1 MSKRVIFVTGA
12 STAQSKHFI
21 KESGLLFL
29 NHNAFLSTNSNTSSF
44 HHKTCP
50 DISSQLIIIWK
61 TSACQIRVTWR
72 NRPETWRNKQT
83 VTSQRREPKI
93 IILSKSAWLLF
104 ICQTLI
110 TILLWNLRDF
120 CSFECLKRCHKTRQS
135 FYMMN
140 RFNFGF
146 YSHSSIDTTQTE
158 RDFDFDLRN
167 VFRLY
172 FPRLYSARRVYFDL
186 RELKCVILCCMYVS
200 LLMLTELTSTSTTTP
215 HNPENSSTNTH

>member
-146 YSHSSIDTTQTE
+146 YSHSSIDHHTNRTRFWFWSEKCLQTI
-158 RDFDFDLRN
+158 F
-167 VFRLY
+167 
-172 FPRLYSARRVYFDL
+172 SS
-186 RELKCVILCCMYVS
+186 S
-200 LLMLTELTSTSTTTP
+200 LLCSEGLFRSEGVKVRYTVLYVRVTADANRANFHINNNTSQP
-215 HNPENSSTNTH
+215 GEQLY